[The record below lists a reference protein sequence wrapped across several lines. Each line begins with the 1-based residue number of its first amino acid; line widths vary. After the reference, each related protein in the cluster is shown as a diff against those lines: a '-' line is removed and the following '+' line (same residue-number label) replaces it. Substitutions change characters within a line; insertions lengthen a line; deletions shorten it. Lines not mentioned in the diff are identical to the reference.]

1 MEEITLALGGGGV
14 KGFSHV
20 GTIRALEAAGYTIS
34 AIAGTSAG
42 AMVGGLYA
50 AGYDTHELEEIINKS
65 RKLKLFNRHPDDSPS
80 LLGLDGLHA
89 LFHELLGNRTF
100 DDLNIP
106 FSCTAVDMKSGQ
118 EVALAQGIVVDAI
131 MASIA
136 IPGVFPARQIGNA
149 LLIDGG
155 VLNPVPVTLARWLN
169 PGTPVVAIC
178 LTPVPEG
185 WGQIPSFHIPSVSA
199 IPGPILH
206 QIGRL
211 RISQAFQHFVR
222 SSEITANMLTEL
234 RLQSDRPDVIIR
246 PVVSEYGFLD
256 DVNPQELISRG
267 EQAVHTALESIRQ
280 AYSWR
285 HTIARRFHRP
295 DPPTKILSTEVK

>member
-20 GTIRALEAAGYTIS
+20 GVIRALEVAGYTIS

-50 AGYDTHELEEIINKS
+50 AGYDTRELEDIINKS
-65 RKLKLFNRHPDDSPS
+65 RKLKLFHRRPNDSPS
-80 LLGLDGLHA
+80 LLGLDGFHT
-89 LFHELLGNRTF
+89 LFSQLLGNRTF

-106 FSCTAVDMKSGQ
+106 FACTAVDLKTGQ
-118 EVALAQGIVVDAI
+118 EVALAQGNVVDAI
-131 MASIA
+131 MASVA

-149 LLIDGG
+149 LLVDGG
-155 VLNPVPVTLARWLN
+155 VLNPVPVTLARWLS
-169 PGTPVVAIC
+169 PGSPIIAVC

-185 WGQIPSFHIPSVSA
+185 WGQIPSFHIPSVA
-199 IPGPILH
+199 PIPGPILH

-234 RLQSDRPDVIIR
+234 RLQSDRPDVVIR
-246 PVVSEYGFLD
+246 PDVSGFGFLD
-256 DVNPQELISRG
+256 DVDPQAMIAKG
-267 EQAVHTALESIRQ
+267 EQAVRASLESIRQ

-285 HTIARRFHRP
+285 HVITRRFHRP
-295 DPPTKILSTEVK
+295 DPPSKILSTGVK